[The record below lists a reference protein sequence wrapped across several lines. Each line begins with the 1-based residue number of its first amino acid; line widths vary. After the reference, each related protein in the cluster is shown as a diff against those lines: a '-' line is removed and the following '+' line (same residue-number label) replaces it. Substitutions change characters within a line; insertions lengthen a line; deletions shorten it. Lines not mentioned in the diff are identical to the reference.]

1 MASESD
7 FIICGWYT
15 PDYTPWAN
23 NLIQNLDDLGLP
35 HDIIAVPA
43 LSGGWEKIT
52 MGKAAHVLAAIDRNP
67 GKTIIFLDVD
77 CEVIRADKVRELV
90 QVDGDVAFY
99 LKTRFRR
106 AGGIKWET
114 RSGTLV
120 VQPTQEARKFV
131 EVWRDISAMAPIY
144 SIDQDSLAVAMGRV
158 PGCVF
163 HILDVRHCAIAYD
176 KVADPWI
183 FHSSASF
190 TIPKARKWK
199 RRIARFF
206 SFLKNTDA
214 IANI

>member
-15 PDYTPWAN
+15 PDYAPWAN
-23 NLIQNLDDLGLP
+23 NLIQNLDDLELP
-35 HDIIAVPA
+35 HDFIAVPS

-106 AGGIKWET
+106 AGGSNGKPGRA
-114 RSGTLV
+114 RSSFNRLRGA
-120 VQPTQEARKFV
+120 EFV
-131 EVWRDISAMAPIY
+131 DVWRDISALAPIY

-163 HILDVRHCAIAYD
+163 HILDLRHCAMAYD
-176 KVADPWI
+176 KVTDARI
-183 FHSSASF
+183 FQLVQSHSRYRKRANGSVGSSNSSAF
-190 TIPKARKWK
+190 
-199 RRIARFF
+199 
-206 SFLKNTDA
+206 
-214 IANI
+214 